1 MSSLPALTRPREL
14 VVCSSGTSWDG
25 IWFPMRHVALHLS
38 RQLPV
43 LWVDP
48 PISYLTP
55 LKDRNTAAALRRPRL
70 RVVQPGIIRLTPVTP
85 PGVSRPVM
93 REAARLAARD
103 AVRRAL
109 RRIGATVRAV
119 IVDSLADLLDVA
131 PGARRVFYGTDDF
144 VAGAELMGVSR
155 PWLEQAER
163 RQLTKAH
170 VVVGVSPVL
179 VDRWRAMGTE
189 PVLVPNGVDA
199 GHFAGCDN
207 APLPEDVHLPSPIAG
222 FVGHLS
228 DRIDLTHLEAVA
240 DRDISVLLVGPRQA
254 TFEIKRL
261 DALLSRPNV
270 EWVGPKAFAD
280 LPSYLRMIDVGLTP
294 YTDSAFNQASF
305 PLKTLEY
312 LAAGRGAVS
321 TDLPASRWLDTDL
334 ISIGASPQRFAAQTA
349 AALDVPRTDSLAAD
363 RRTFAD
369 RHDWA
374 ARTAE
379 LAELCG
385 LPAGPAGDRASVT
398 ALTTVKAADR

>member
-1 MSSLPALTRPREL
+1 
-14 VVCSSGTSWDG
+14 
-25 IWFPMRHVALHLS
+25 MRHVALHLS
-38 RQLPV
+38 RQIPV

-55 LKDRNTAAALRRPRL
+55 LNDRNTAAALRRPRL
-70 RVVQPGIIRLTPVTP
+70 RVIQPGIIRLTPVTP
-85 PGVSRPVM
+85 PGVTRPVM
-93 REAARLAARD
+93 REAARLVTRD
-103 AVRRAL
+103 TVRRAL

-119 IVDSLADLLDVA
+119 VVDSLIDLLDVA
-131 PGARRVFYGTDDF
+131 PDARRVFYGTDDF

-155 PWLEQAER
+155 LWLEQAER
-163 RQLTKAH
+163 RQLAKAH

-179 VDRWRAMGTE
+179 VDRWRAMGAE

-199 GHFAGCDN
+199 AHFADCDT
-207 APLPEDVHLPSPIAG
+207 APLPEDVHLTPPIAG

-228 DRIDLTHLEAVA
+228 DRIDLAYLEAVA
-240 DRDISVLLVGPRQA
+240 DRDISILLVGPRQA

-294 YTDSAFNQASF
+294 YTNSVFNQASF

-321 TDLPASRWLDTDL
+321 TELPATRWLDTDL
-334 ISIGASPQRFAAQTA
+334 IRIGASPAEFAEATAIALAVTRTDRLVAARHRFAAGHA
-349 AALDVPRTDSLAAD
+349 WSVRTEQLAV
-363 RRTFAD
+363 
-369 RHDWA
+369 
-374 ARTAE
+374 
-379 LAELCG
+379 LCG
-385 LPAGPAGDRASVT
+385 LPVWPGADDHMGAPVLTPVPVVDR
-398 ALTTVKAADR
+398 